1 MKLQSLLFVFT
12 GIMIIGSIIYDNA
25 YAQAGSESPFER
37 KFGDVK
43 YLDAFFGTAD
53 KKVEVN
59 PGDRNVPF
67 TIVVANVGTQD
78 ITGIKGQ
85 LSLPFGF
92 SPTAGSGPLI
102 EADFDSNAFA
112 GDVFELTFFC

>member
-1 MKLQSLLFVFT
+1 MKLQSLLFVFV
-12 GIMIIGSIIYDNA
+12 GILIFGTAVYDNA

-43 YLDAFFGTAD
+43 FLDAFFGIPD
-53 KKVEVN
+53 QKLEVN

-78 ITGIKGQ
+78 ITGIKGKYPCHLVFLLQ
-85 LSLPFGF
+85 LVL
-92 SPTAGSGPLI
+92 
-102 EADFDSNAFA
+102 
-112 GDVFELTFFC
+112 VH

>member
-1 MKLQSLLFVFT
+1 MKFQALIFAFV
-12 GIMIIGSIIYDNA
+12 GILILGTAVYDNA
-25 YAQAGSESPFER
+25 YAQAGTESPFER

-43 YLDAFFGTAD
+43 FLDAFFGTPE
-53 KKVEVN
+53 KKLEVN
-59 PGDRNVPF
+59 PGDQNVPF

-92 SPTAGSGPLI
+92 SSWLP
-102 EADFDSNAFA
+102 ADSVW
-112 GDVFELTFFC
+112 G

>member
-1 MKLQSLLFVFT
+1 MKLQLILILT
-12 GIMIIGSIIYDNA
+12 IILAAGPIVYENA

-43 YLDAFFGTAD
+43 FLDAFFGIPD
-53 KKVEVN
+53 KKLEVN

-78 ITGIKGQ
+78 ITGIRG
-85 LSLPFGF
+85 
-92 SPTAGSGPLI
+92 
-102 EADFDSNAFA
+102 
-112 GDVFELTFFC
+112 